1 MSAMVAVPPLVYTQ
15 DSWTVAHPEANRA
28 VRERESGLYLRP
40 TVPAISSIELDL
52 PGTVAASVDESTQ
65 ELARFDTYATTLLGT
80 GELAPMA
87 AILLRTESASSSH
100 IEQITAGARQ
110 IALAALGESTAEN
123 ANLIVRNT
131 HAMEAALRL
140 SDHLDE
146 AAVLQMHAELLTD
159 EPEWAGRYRDTL
171 VWVGGSKYGPRSASH
186 VGPSDHTVPALMTDL
201 VAFLRRNDLPPLV
214 QAAIAHAQLETIH
227 PFADGNGRTGR
238 ALVHAVLRHSG
249 VVARAT
255 APVSAGLL
263 RDTEGYF
270 AALTSYRAGD
280 AAPIIEAFAAAS
292 RFAARS
298 GVKLVDDLHEQT
310 LASERAL
317 EGLRSDAAARRAIPL
332 LVGQPVLTVRFLQEA
347 LNVPERA
354 AFRAI
359 ETLVARGVLEDR
371 SGRARGRVYQHP
383 GVLGVLDGYVARI
396 RRT

>member
-1 MSAMVAVPPLVYTQ
+1 MSPIVAVPPLTYTE
-15 DSWTVAHPEANRA
+15 DIWTVAHPEANRA
-28 VRERESGLYLRP
+28 VRERESGPYSRP
-40 TVPAISSIELDL
+40 TVPTIADLGLDL
-52 PGTVAASVDESTQ
+52 PGAVAASVDESTQ
-65 ELARFDTYATTLLGT
+65 ELSRFDTYATTLLGA

-110 IALAALGESTAEN
+110 IALAELGESTAEN

-140 SDHLDE
+140 ADRLDE
-146 AAVLQMHAELLTD
+146 TAVLQMHAELLVD

-171 VWVGGSKYGPRSASH
+171 VWVGGSKYGPRNASH
-186 VGPSDHTVPALMTDL
+186 VGPADDAVPALMTDL
-201 VAFLRRNDLPPLV
+201 IAFLHRTDLPPLV

-238 ALVHAVLRHSG
+238 AVVHAVLRHSG

-270 AALTSYRAGD
+270 GALTSYRAGD
-280 AAPIIEAFAAAS
+280 AAPIIETFAEAS

-310 LASERAL
+310 MESARAL
-317 EGLRSDAAARRAIPL
+317 EGIRSDSAAHRAIPL
-332 LVGQPVLTVRFLQEA
+332 LVGQPVLTVRSLQDA
-347 LNVPERA
+347 LDVPERA

-383 GVLGVLDGYVARI
+383 GILGVLDGYAASL